1 MKIVFRMNQ
10 GYAQV
15 YKIDFESKI
24 YICSVEI
31 PRNFK
36 VLTQNDKK
44 KWYGEIEPQ
53 YHIIIFAYTILKKTN
68 VE

>member
-24 YICSVEI
+24 YICSVETLHSAQFNNNI
-31 PRNFK
+31 IS
-36 VLTQNDKK
+36 VLHFVMICNLNSR
-44 KWYGEIEPQ
+44 
-53 YHIIIFAYTILKKTN
+53 FC
-68 VE
+68 